1 MVVFCWFNPV
11 FFVTIEDGR
20 DELEPEYMTK
30 CFRTKEAMEAYLTT
44 VEDDELVTYGQ
55 TPEVDADIP
64 F

>member
-1 MVVFCWFNPV
+1 V
-11 FFVTIEDGR
+11 FFVTIADGR
-20 DELEPEYMTK
+20 DEFAPEYMIK
-30 CFRTKEAMEAYLTT
+30 YFRTKEAMEAYLTT